1 MGKTRAAPGRG
12 PHRTRRSPLQ
22 EGARREGQRGGGQWG
37 GLAGGQRGRAAGSV
51 TCVLITQ
58 EVMAAGGGV
67 RAPQA
72 DLGFRGHS
80 GCSVRR
86 PRWGAGG
93 MTAVSQGPAAW
104 ATLVAMQ
111 EVGLAAVRPS
121 HFLTPAFSLD
131 LVTGVSF
138 RKGACVVLQ
147 VQLGCRP
154 HESCICAEGALSLQV
169 LGPEGESP
177 SRAAS
182 FG

>member
-111 EVGLAAVRPS
+111 EVGLAAVR
-121 HFLTPAFSLD
+121 HEERA
-131 LVTGVSF
+131 VTGSQEC
-138 RKGACVVLQ
+138 GNLQ
-147 VQLGCRP
+147 KWGLAREKQGFCCNWRCRWRQP
-154 HESCICAEGALSLQV
+154 CPFCHQHLPATSL
-169 LGPEGESP
+169 L
-177 SRAAS
+177 AH
-182 FG
+182 